1 MHIDASGVVVKYVA
15 NADMRRA
22 LKLRDQ
28 YERAMNNLMI
38 LTPSQIDRAGLNPE
52 DVTRI
57 RSRITEYHTVM
68 MFLMASRQM
77 TENLQQTIFVLG
89 HEIAASIGEITA
101 QARRRAKVSP
111 NRGEILNALSP
122 LIEYHT
128 APAKKARA
136 TRLKNESQEG
146 KPATPS
152 EGNDKAPK
160 VPGALARSRSAQLAR
175 ASNGLEADVEEA
187 PASAAG

>member
-1 MHIDASGVVVKYVA
+1 MHIDASGVVVRYVDD
-15 NADMRRA
+15 ADMRKV

-28 YERAMNNLMI
+28 YERAMNNIMI
-38 LTPSQIDRAGLNPE
+38 LTDTQIDRAGLNPD

-57 RSRITEYHTVM
+57 RARVTEYHTVM
-68 MFLMASRQM
+68 MFLEASRQM

-101 QARRRAKVSP
+101 QGRRRAKVSP
-111 NRGEILNALSP
+111 NRGEILNALTP

-136 TRLKNESQEG
+136 TRLKNESHEG
-146 KPATPS
+146 APATPS
-152 EGNDKAPK
+152 DGNDKAPK
-160 VPGALARSRSAQLAR
+160 VPAARSRSRSARLAR
-175 ASNGLEADVEEA
+175 ASKALEAEVEEA